1 MIAVNVGSG
10 SLIEVFP
17 SDEYI
22 KRAVPNSSY
31 WGSIDDKS
39 IVLIKADD
47 VIEDIRHGH
56 EYYHYLID
64 SELFDSMW
72 TNSHDELK
80 KIYKSNK
87 VQQLSLF

>member
-31 WGSIDDKS
+31 WGSI
-39 IVLIKADD
+39 
-47 VIEDIRHGH
+47 H